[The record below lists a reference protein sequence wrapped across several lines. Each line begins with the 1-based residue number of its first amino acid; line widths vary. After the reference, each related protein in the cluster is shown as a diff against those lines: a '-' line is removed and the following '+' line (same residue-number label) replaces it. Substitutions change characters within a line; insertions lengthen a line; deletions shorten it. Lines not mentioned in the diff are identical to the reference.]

1 MSVPD
6 ANQPPPFENRNLYL
20 ADRSLQETVAR
31 EGASWAHE
39 ELMKWGQQLGRAETF
54 DLAARANRFAPELK
68 THDRFGERIDEVV
81 FDPSWHELMRAAML
95 AGEHCLPWADPKP
108 GAQVARAAAYL
119 LHAEVENGTQCP
131 LTMTYAAVPVL
142 RRYSSDVPLARE
154 CAARVLVREYDP
166 R

>member
-1 MSVPD
+1 
-6 ANQPPPFENRNLYL
+6 
-20 ADRSLQETVAR
+20 
-31 EGASWAHE
+31 
-39 ELMKWGQQLGRAETF
+39 F

-119 LHAEVENGTQCP
+119 MHAAVENGTQCP
-131 LTMTYAAVPVL
+131 LTMTYAATPVL
-142 RRYSSDVPLARE
+142 RRYAGTVPI
-154 CAARVLVREYDP
+154 CAEFAQRALSREYDP
-166 R
+166 RTVPITGKRSALIGMGMTERQGGSDVRANVTRGQRSADGS